1 MVKGGTPYW
10 CLVFARLSWLVFTLQ
25 CNLCMCDVLKE
36 LFICLVFPPR
46 ACVMFNMPVSS
57 RRRVYNLSS
66 GEHLLKCLFFILP
79 RENLTHKWEC
89 MHWIKL
95 GSLIIIHSS
104 ILFKHDNE
112 KLSEFLFVSMVDF
125 HMQNHILGAKGHFYN
140 ALFSD
145 WDTLLIC

>member
-1 MVKGGTPYW
+1 
-10 CLVFARLSWLVFTLQ
+10 
-25 CNLCMCDVLKE
+25 
-36 LFICLVFPPR
+36 
-46 ACVMFNMPVSS
+46 MFNMPVSS

-95 GSLIIIHSS
+95 GSLNIIHSS

-112 KLSEFLFVSMVDF
+112 KLSEFLFVSMAERAMWGSIPQTF
-125 HMQNHILGAKGHFYN
+125 FCISLPRFNLWCRACMYCSTISRGPKNPKKETQFWAKRGPKIHFFQNCSQRKNTENLYIN
-140 ALFSD
+140 DALA
-145 WDTLLIC
+145 